1 MRHPKNGDN
10 MKYKGIIFDLD
21 GTLLNTLLDLADS
34 VNFALEQYGLPA
46 HETDAYRKMVGGG
59 FANLIENAI
68 AASIRKMQASA
79 AAEALLARQKEAGN
93 VNASESVAIEEN
105 PVITEGK
112 PVIAREKP
120 VITEEKPV
128 ITEVADAV
136 DAPQEEAAALE
147 TLVAPRED
155 KQGEMNP
162 ENNLPAA
169 EEDILPSGRMTEE
182 EKAALHRGVFDAFTE
197 EYSRRYQR
205 STAPYPGIQAMLSH
219 LADAGVKIAVN
230 SNKRDDYTKNLI
242 SRNFP
247 DLEWVEVLGGK
258 ADMPKKPDPAG
269 AIEIAEKMGIKPKM
283 VKVQENDAAD
293 NISGISRAGAM
304 PNPFEPGNAA
314 ANPFEAEE
322 EKKGFFARLF
332 SLGKKEDNENVRGGF
347 DPAARGSDRGKD
359 GSDRGRDGKNVE
371 KKLLYTEMAYVG
383 DSNVDIRT
391 AKNAGMTAVGVAWGF
406 RGRQELQESGADF
419 IAEDPLQLEE
429 FLLSER

>member
-1 MRHPKNGDN
+1 

-79 AAEALLARQKEAGN
+79 AAEALLARQKEAAN

-105 PVITEGK
+105 PVITVGK

-136 DAPQEEAAALE
+136 DAPQEEEAAALE
-147 TLVAPRED
+147 AFVAPREE

-219 LADAGVKIAVN
+219 LAGAGIKIAVN

-242 SRNFP
+242 YRNFP

-258 ADMPKKPDPAG
+258 AEIPKKPNPAG

-293 NISGISRAGAM
+293 DISGISRAGAM

-332 SLGKKEDNENVRGGF
+332 SRGKKEGNENARGGF
-347 DPAARGSDRGKD
+347 DPDAK
-359 GSDRGRDGKNVE
+359 GSDRGRDDKNVE

-391 AKNAGMTAVGVAWGF
+391 AKNAGMTAGGVAWGF